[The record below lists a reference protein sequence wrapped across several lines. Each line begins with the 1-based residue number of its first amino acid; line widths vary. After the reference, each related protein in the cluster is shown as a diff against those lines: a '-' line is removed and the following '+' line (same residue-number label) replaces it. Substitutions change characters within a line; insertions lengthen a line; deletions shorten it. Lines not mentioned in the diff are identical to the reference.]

1 MARGVQEDDL
11 VVSDHSALDCWLQL
25 SICSSPKGGLMVS
38 EWHSRHSCLQIRPGS
53 PDQMTDINPEGAC
66 RGAGANS

>member
-25 SICSSPKGGLMVS
+25 SICSSTKGGLMVS
-38 EWHSRHSCLQIRPGS
+38 EWHFKPFLPT
-53 PDQMTDINPEGAC
+53 DQVWKP
-66 RGAGANS
+66 